1 MNPGRNTSNFNSSM
15 NLDNHDVSP
24 FHLGARWSV
33 LKLLTNTAVAEMGG
47 QEGDTSQVGMREN
60 LIQG

>member
-1 MNPGRNTSNFNSSM
+1 M